1 MFGDRSR
8 DRSRGEPGLK
18 IDAVTAVLLAV
29 AVVPW
34 LGALFD
40 GIELPGGTKFQYKRL
55 VDRIEAAEERSAR
68 AGHAADEASRT
79 ARLAFVAGGSADD
92 EGATGS
98 TASGTV
104 AQLAAEYT
112 QVRER
117 MASSPER
124 TNLMEQIFAD
134 LVTATRREQ
143 DFDVE
148 DALKSHDPG
157 TRLAAYARLYARPDA
172 DHLDPLVEVVLGDE
186 DRAFSRYWGFK
197 TITAVVDTTGA
208 GRMRIGDV
216 DRLETCL
223 SRLPCDSDRIG
234 PPTPV
239 CTSWSWTRGPRAV
252 TPSCRSAATAGCC
265 PRPAATTR
273 WRSHP
278 ANASMSSP
286 TSPGTARARRCVC

>member
-1 MFGDRSR
+1 MSEEPIPGPRSGHDRRR
-8 DRSRGEPGLK
+8 DVIAAVITCSAIGAAIVHAVEPGLK

-40 GIELPGGTKFQYKRL
+40 SIELPGGTKFQYKRL

-68 AGHAADEASRT
+68 AGHAADDASRT

-98 TASGTV
+98 TVSGTV

-148 DALKSHDPG
+148 DSLKSHDPG

-172 DHLDPLVEVVLGDE
+172 DHLDPLVEAVLGDE
-186 DRAFSRYWGFK
+186 DRAFSQYWGFK
-197 TITAVVDTTGA
+197 TITAVIDTAGA

-223 SRLPCDSDRIG
+223 SRLPRDSDRIG
-234 PPTPV
+234 V
-239 CTSWSWTRGPRAV
+239 L
-252 TPSCRSAATAGCC
+252 
-265 PRPAATTR
+265 
-273 WRSHP
+273 
-278 ANASMSSP
+278 
-286 TSPGTARARRCVC
+286 ARLLDKIEAR